1 MIGWQIQPFQI
12 PSHLIHL
19 WVTGYLADFLWC
31 CSLCSVTLIL
41 TERKYLTKWNN
52 MIILSVPFASE
63 IAQKYHLIPGTF
75 DWIDFGLYAV
85 VEFIFITLIF
95 KIDCHENP

>member
-1 MIGWQIQPFQI
+1 
-12 PSHLIHL
+12 
-19 WVTGYLADFLWC
+19 
-31 CSLCSVTLIL
+31 
-41 TERKYLTKWNN
+41 

-63 IAQKYHLIPGTF
+63 IAQKYHWIPGTF